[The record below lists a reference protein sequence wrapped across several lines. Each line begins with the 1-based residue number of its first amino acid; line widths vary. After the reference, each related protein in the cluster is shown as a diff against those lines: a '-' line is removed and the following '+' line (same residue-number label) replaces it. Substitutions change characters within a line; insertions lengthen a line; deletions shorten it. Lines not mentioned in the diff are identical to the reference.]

1 MLRGKHV
8 VLAVSGGIAAYKMAT
23 MASLLVKQ
31 HADVQ
36 VLMTR
41 NATNFINPIT
51 FETLTNH
58 KCLIDTFDR
67 NFEFSVEHVSLA
79 KQADIVLV
87 APATANV
94 IGKLANGLA
103 DDMLTTTLMA
113 CKCKKLIAPA
123 MNTQMYENPI
133 LQDNLKKLEHYG
145 MEGLADDML
154 TTTLMACKCKK
165 LIAPAMN
172 TQMYENPILQDNL
185 KKLEHYGMEMILP
198 VSGHLACGDS
208 GMGKMEE
215 PEVMLQYILRE
226 LALPKD
232 MQGLNVLVT
241 AGPTMEAIDPVRF
254 ITNHST
260 GTMGYELARNCMMR
274 GANVTLVSGKT
285 VLAPPPFVTV
295 VPVRSA
301 QDMFEAVTARSA
313 QQDIIIKAAAV
324 ADFRPANVAE
334 DKIKKAEGG
343 MTVELERTQDILQYL
358 GQHKPEGQFLCGFAM
373 ETQNL
378 LENARKKLEK
388 KNLDLVVGNNVKVA
402 GSGFGTGTN
411 VVTLIS
417 KNGEQ
422 QLEQMSKA
430 QAAQKIVDAILQ
442 MR

>member
-36 VLMTR
+36 ILMTR

-58 KCLIDTFDR
+58 KCLVDTFDR

-94 IGKLANGLA
+94 IGKLAN
-103 DDMLTTTLMA
+103 
-113 CKCKKLIAPA
+113 
-123 MNTQMYENPI
+123 
-133 LQDNLKKLEHYG
+133 
-145 MEGLADDML
+145 GLADDML

>member
-94 IGKLANGLA
+94 IGKLAN
-103 DDMLTTTLMA
+103 
-113 CKCKKLIAPA
+113 
-123 MNTQMYENPI
+123 
-133 LQDNLKKLEHYG
+133 
-145 MEGLADDML
+145 GLADDML